1 MDARGKLAA
10 ARSDVVERIEESV
23 LALPLTGVMGEAD
36 CGKTLLCSIVR
47 ANMHTRGTVVISLDL
62 DGAYSPNQLAWSWAK
77 ELARAVIDPVALS
90 HLAALP
96 QDMWPART
104 RNQILRL
111 GEHLGEEAAALA
123 ELSSPPPGV
132 GSLDVVASTLAATG
146 RLAQERDTLI
156 MIDHLEAPSLTP
168 RHPLN
173 VAQLLWRVRAVT
185 QLQPRLRTL
194 LVCRT
199 PAVKLATT
207 PTAAFY
213 GDGQWLTVT
222 PPSPEAF
229 ATATG
234 RSRDLVKLVLS
245 RTGGHVNSTLEL
257 LEVLPTDAAINDV
270 EEAIRALAALHT
282 DLTRRTVQHAR
293 TLHRLGG
300 HILQVIAEGKRPYQ
314 ETPDARSK
322 EIGAAVSALHTAGI
336 IRRQDALRQKNW
348 AITDPRVAWG
358 LAPITGGLDDSP
370 VSR

>member
-1 MDARGKLAA
+1 MDARGKLTV
-10 ARSDVVERIEESV
+10 ARSDVVKRIEESV
-23 LALPLTGVMGEAD
+23 LAVPLTGVMGEAD

-62 DGAYSPNQLAWSWAK
+62 DGAYSPNQLAWRWAK

-111 GEHLGEEAAALA
+111 GEHLGEDVAALA
-123 ELSSPPPGV
+123 ELPSPRHGV
-132 GSLDVVASTLAATG
+132 GDLDAISSTLAATE
-146 RLAQERDTLI
+146 RLAHTRDTLI

-185 QLQPRLRTL
+185 QLQPRLRAL
-194 LVCRT
+194 LVSRT
-199 PAVKLATT
+199 PAVKLATA

-213 GDGQWLTVT
+213 GDGQWLTLT

-229 ATATG
+229 ATVTG

-257 LEVLPTDAAINDV
+257 LEVLPTDAAVTDV
-270 EEAIRALAALHT
+270 EAMIQRLAALHT
-282 DLTRRTVQHAR
+282 DLTRRTIQHAR

-322 EIGAAVSALHTAGI
+322 EIGAAVTALHLAGI

-358 LAPITGGLDDSP
+358 LAPITKGLTE
-370 VSR
+370 

>member
-1 MDARGKLAA
+1 MNARERLTAARGE
-10 ARSDVVERIEESV
+10 VVGRIEESV

-36 CGKTLLCSIVR
+36 CGKTLLCSIVL
-47 ANMHTRGTVVISLDL
+47 ANARKRGTVVISLDL
-62 DGAYSPNQLAWSWAK
+62 DGAYSPNQLAWRWAK
-77 ELARAVIDPVALS
+77 ELARAVIDPAALS

-104 RNQILRL
+104 RNQILSL
-111 GEHLGEEAAALA
+111 GEHLGEEVAALA
-123 ELSSPPPGV
+123 ELPSPRHGV
-132 GSLDVVASTLAATG
+132 GNLDVVASALAATG
-146 RLAQERDTLI
+146 RLAHRRDTLI
-156 MIDHLEAPSLTP
+156 VIDHLEAPSLTP
-168 RHPLN
+168 RHPLK

-185 QLQPRLRTL
+185 QLQPRLRAL
-194 LVCRT
+194 LVSRT
-199 PAVKLATT
+199 AAVELATA

-229 ATATG
+229 ATGTG
-234 RSRDLVKLVLS
+234 RSQNLVELVLS

-257 LEVLPTDAAINDV
+257 LEALPASAAVTDV
-270 EEAIRALAALHT
+270 EEAIRRLAALHV

-300 HILQVIAEGKRPYQ
+300 HMLQVIAEGKRPYQ

-322 EIGAAVSALHTAGI
+322 EIGAAVSALHVAGI

-358 LAPITGGLDDSP
+358 LAPVTRGLAE
-370 VSR
+370 

>member
-1 MDARGKLAA
+1 VDARGKLTAT
-10 ARSDVVERIEESV
+10 RSDVVERIEESA

-47 ANMHTRGTVVISLDL
+47 ANMHRRGTLVISLDL
-62 DGAYSPNQLAWSWAK
+62 DGAYSPNQLAWRWAK

-90 HLAALP
+90 HLAALG

-132 GSLDVVASTLAATG
+132 GNLDVVASTLAATG

-185 QLQPRLRTL
+185 QLQPRLRVL
-194 LVCRT
+194 LVSRT
-199 PAVKLATT
+199 PAVKL
-207 PTAAFY
+207 
-213 GDGQWLTVT
+213 
-222 PPSPEAF
+222 

-257 LEVLPTDAAINDV
+257 LEVLSTDAAVTDV
-270 EEAIRALAALHT
+270 ETAIRALAALHT
-282 DLTRRTVQHAR
+282 DLTRRTIQHAR

-322 EIGAAVSALHTAGI
+322 EIGAAVTALHLAGI

-358 LAPITGGLDDSP
+358 LDPLTGGLDE
-370 VSR
+370 

>member
-1 MDARGKLAA
+1 VNAREKLTA

-36 CGKTLLCSIVR
+36 CGKTLLCSIVC
-47 ANMHTRGTVVISLDL
+47 ANARKRGTVVISLDL
-62 DGAYSPNQLAWSWAK
+62 DGAYSPNQLAWRWAK

-90 HLAALP
+90 HLGALG

-104 RNQILRL
+104 RNQILSL
-111 GEHLGEEAAALA
+111 GEHLGEEVAALA
-123 ELSSPPPGV
+123 ELPSPHHGV
-132 GSLDVVASTLAATG
+132 GDLDAIASTLAATG

-156 MIDHLEAPSLTP
+156 VIDHLEAPSLTP

-185 QLQPRLRTL
+185 QLQPRLRAL
-194 LVCRT
+194 LVSRT
-199 PAVKLATT
+199 PAVKLATA

-229 ATATG
+229 ATGTG
-234 RSRDLVKLVLS
+234 RSQDLVKLVLS
-245 RTGGHVNSTLEL
+245 RTSGHVNGTLEL
-257 LEVLPTDAAINDV
+257 LEALPIDAAVTDV
-270 EEAIRALAALHT
+270 EEATRALAALHT
-282 DLTRRTVQHAR
+282 DLTRRTIQHAR

-322 EIGAAVSALHTAGI
+322 EIGAAVSALHIAGI
-336 IRRQDALRQKNW
+336 IRRLDALRQKNW

-358 LAPITGGLDDSP
+358 LAPITGGLTE
-370 VSR
+370 

>member
-1 MDARGKLAA
+1 MDARGKLTA
-10 ARSDVVERIEESV
+10 ARSDVVERIDESI

-36 CGKTLLCSIVR
+36 CGKTLLCSIVC
-47 ANMHTRGTVVISLDL
+47 ANARERGTVVISLDL
-62 DGAYSPNQLAWSWAK
+62 DGAYSPNQLAWRWAK
-77 ELARAVIDPVALS
+77 ELARAVIDPIALS

-104 RNQILRL
+104 RNQILSL
-111 GEHLGEEAAALA
+111 GEHLGEDVAALA
-123 ELSSPPPGV
+123 ERASPSHGV
-132 GSLDVVASTLAATG
+132 GNLDAFASTLTTTG
-146 RLAQERDTLI
+146 RLAQRRDMLI
-156 MIDHLEAPSLTP
+156 VIDHLEAPSLTP

-185 QLQPRLRTL
+185 QLQPRLRVL
-194 LVCRT
+194 LVSRT
-199 PAVKLATT
+199 PAVKLATA

-229 ATATG
+229 AAATE
-234 RSRDLVKLVLS
+234 RSQNLVKLVIG

-257 LEVLPTDAAINDV
+257 LEIIPIDATITNV
-270 EEAIRALAALHT
+270 EEAVRTLAALHT

-314 ETPDARSK
+314 ETSDARSK
-322 EIGAAVSALHTAGI
+322 EIGAAISALHTAGI

-348 AITDPRVAWG
+348 AITDPRIAWG
-358 LAPITGGLDDSP
+358 LAPVTGGL
-370 VSR
+370 